1 VGWLTK
7 EIHHHTEPGR
17 LGRQTQRQMC
27 SVSLHFNPA
36 GYLHRFEYDD
46 LGRLKKIEYPK
57 RRLERLRQSEKRLRR
72 DRANSAAM

>member
-1 VGWLTK
+1 
-7 EIHHHTEPGR
+7 
-17 LGRQTQRQMC
+17 MC
-27 SVSLHFNPA
+27 SVSLRFNPA
-36 GYLHRFEYDD
+36 GYLHCFEYDD